1 MDCVLASVNK
11 LTPNSEC
18 KHDDGQ
24 KLLKELDFL
33 SSLKSLILRT
43 TSHLRLDLVLLVLF
57 PVFSPICLMT
67 SLSWILLR
75 AAGEGKFVSE
85 LTLTELSLRSLRAEL
100 NPLLLLVLLPR
111 PTCSGKC
118 VERYFTC
125 LYVISSAC
133 VLNIWLHQ
141 KLKKCKRI
149 TCRGLLGRFDLNFCS
164 IDCLGASCWCAVW
177 AA

>member
-1 MDCVLASVNK
+1 M
-11 LTPNSEC
+11 
-18 KHDDGQ
+18 
-24 KLLKELDFL
+24 
-33 SSLKSLILRT
+33 
-43 TSHLRLDLVLLVLF
+43 LLVLF

-118 VERYFTC
+118 MGKKIFNVEFRIFQSQYIYILTYVKMLPPSMQRNRHKTC
-125 LYVISSAC
+125 YC
-133 VLNIWLHQ
+133 
-141 KLKKCKRI
+141 I